1 MSSAAGDEGDPPP
14 SRVLIA
20 YATRYGSTAEV
31 AQAIAKT
38 LRERGVT
45 PDVRDVHEAA
55 DLQGHDAVVF
65 GAPFY
70 FARMLG
76 AGRRFLARQR
86 RALAEMPVAVFVL
99 GLQPE
104 DKRQRRLERMLTRP
118 PAIRPLS
125 VGLFGAV
132 VDGSKLRFCRKA
144 PPIRKL
150 LPEGVD
156 TRDWKA
162 IEEWARALP
171 GRLGTKP

>member
-1 MSSAAGDEGDPPP
+1 
-14 SRVLIA
+14 VLILVA
-20 YATRYGSTAEV
+20 YASRYGSTAEV
-31 AQAIAKT
+31 ARAIAKT
-38 LRERGVT
+38 LGEQGV
-45 PDVRDVHEAA
+45 PADVRDVREVD
-55 DLQGHDAVVF
+55 DLRAYDAVVF

-70 FARMLG
+70 FARMLR
-76 AGRRFLARQR
+76 AGRRFLAREHR
-86 RALAEMPVAVFVL
+86 PLAQMPVAVFLL

-104 DKRQRRLERMLTRP
+104 DKRRRRLERMLAKP

-132 VDGSKLRFCRKA
+132 VDGSKLRFRHKT